1 MPKIVFYGMSYGL
14 SLLSFVDFFLIK
26 FLYIFISFVDLIEW
40 EHNAEKI
47 RCHFVALG

>member
-26 FLYIFISFVDLIEW
+26 FLYLFISFVDLIEW
-40 EHNAEKI
+40 EQNAEKI
-47 RCHFVALG
+47 RRHLVALG